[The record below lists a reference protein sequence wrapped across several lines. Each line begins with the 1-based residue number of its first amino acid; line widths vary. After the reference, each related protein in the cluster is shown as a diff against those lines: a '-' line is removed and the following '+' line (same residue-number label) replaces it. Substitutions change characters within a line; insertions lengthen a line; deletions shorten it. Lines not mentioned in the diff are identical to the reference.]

1 MDGNWSYNERSNVRR
16 RALKKVDELIQTID
30 SECSRKEFEINY
42 ADSFND
48 ETSIWF
54 EEEFQ
59 SSRDSGNEQIPKD
72 RFLSDEEEMDHS
84 DACSDTID
92 DLKDSL
98 ADWATEFSIPLIA
111 LSALLCILQVHH
123 PSLPKDG

>member
-30 SECSRKEFEINY
+30 SECSRQEFEINY

-111 LSALLCILQVHH
+111 LSALLCI
-123 PSLPKDG
+123 